1 MAIVSGQKQR
11 VWWWSAWILLVLG
24 QAGLVRAEE
33 PQAPAEEQTAEGE
46 VPSDPGAE
54 GAPTSLDA
62 TPSTSDQDAAAESV
76 PSSEDEGAS
85 PEYLALVAQALS
97 EYAARHFEEA
107 RALFLKAHEM
117 FPNARTLRGLGMT
130 EFERRQYLPCITY
143 LEGALTE
150 TVKPLTGELRADTER
165 LLSRAKTFVGAVQ
178 IDVTP
183 ASARVSID
191 GEPVDLAAK
200 PFVLQVGEHT
210 LEAHAA
216 QHIAQR
222 QTLSVRGGETM
233 RIALRLER
241 AQNTS
246 AELNH
251 DKKWWKSPWLWIGV
265 GAVVAAAAVGVVASN
280 REDPQPKVRQAP
292 PETTDHTVGTFQAL
306 GSRRQ

>member
-1 MAIVSGQKQR
+1 MSGQKQR
-11 VWWWSAWILLVLG
+11 AWWWSAWVLLVTC
-24 QAGLVRAEE
+24 QAGLVRADE
-33 PQAPAEEQTAEGE
+33 PQAPNEEQAAQGE
-46 VPSDPGAE
+46 VPSDPGAG
-54 GAPTSLDA
+54 GAPASLDA

-76 PSSEDEGAS
+76 PSPEDEGAS

-143 LEGALTE
+143 LEDALTA

-165 LLSRAKTFVGAVQ
+165 LLARAQTFVGAVQ

-191 GEPVDLAAK
+191 GEPVDLSAK
-200 PFVLQVGEHT
+200 PLVLQVGEHT

-216 QHIAQR
+216 QYIARR

-241 AQNTS
+241 TQSTS
-246 AELNH
+246 AELHH

-265 GAVVAAAAVGVVASN
+265 GTVVVASATALGVVASQDN
-280 REDPQPKVRQAP
+280 ESSPVTREAP
-292 PETTDHTVGTFQAL
+292 PEKTDNTVGTFQAL
-306 GSRRQ
+306 GTSTP